1 MQALVPNP
9 LAKPDCL
16 IWFAGDPCD
25 QRVQQYHQAVAQR
38 QQQEWQNALSA
49 RYEKQ
54 LADQQKQLT
63 DQQAQI
69 KTLQSRLDSQTTEA
83 LRSEARTQAFFDGLG
98 GFLGIILAFLVV
110 VAFFRKLARPA
121 PPPEQ
126 PQDQARAASA

>member
-1 MQALVPNP
+1 M
-9 LAKPDCL
+9 
-16 IWFAGDPCD
+16 
-25 QRVQQYHQAVAQR
+25 AQR

-54 LADQQKQLT
+54 IADQQKQLA

-83 LRSEARTQAFFDGLG
+83 TRSEARTQAFFDGLG

-110 VAFFRKLARPA
+110 VAFFRKLARPS
-121 PPPEQ
+121 PPAEQ
-126 PQDQARAASA
+126 EHDRARAASA